1 LELGKLYVDNDMK
14 DMFDPLPENRV
25 AKKDADKLKNYR
37 SLKKNDVHMWVIKTF
52 TLKEQAD
59 D

>member
-1 LELGKLYVDNDMK
+1 MK

-52 TLKEQAD
+52 TLRKQAD

>member
-25 AKKDADKLKNYR
+25 AKKDADKLKK
-37 SLKKNDVHMWVIKTF
+37 LQKF
-52 TLKEQAD
+52 KEK
-59 D
+59 